1 MLYSC
6 MLNGRPADTSFYT
19 FFYPNG
25 VKYNV
30 NSLNKLTDVTGWQY
44 SSSKLLNALAHGQGK
59 TWLPNGKI
67 FIGDFY

>member
-1 MLYSC
+1 

-44 SSSKLLNALAHGQGK
+44 SSSQVQNALEHG
-59 TWLPNGKI
+59 
-67 FIGDFY
+67 